1 MAQDIFLNLSGIAGE
16 SIDATHTGDIE
27 VLEWA
32 WSVRQPANMHAGS
45 GGGAGKC
52 AVEDLTFDHYTD
64 RASPN
69 LVQYCLTGKHIA
81 RAILVM
87 RKAGGSPLEYLK
99 MTMEDVLVTQV
110 APVYYNTMRVPRER
124 VALSFSRFRQ
134 EYVVQNASGGS
145 AGTIGVGYDVK
156 ANAVI

>member
-16 SIDATHTGDIE
+16 SIDATHAGDIE
-27 VLEWA
+27 VLEWT
-32 WSVRQPANMHAGS
+32 WSVRQPAAMLAGS

-52 AVEDLTFDHYTD
+52 TVEDLTFDHCTD

-110 APVYYNTMRVPRER
+110 TPVYFNTMRAPRER

-145 AGTIGVGYDVK
+145 AGTVSVGYDVK

>member
-1 MAQDIFLNLSGIAGE
+1 MNGAGHFLEPQRHRGRVHRRDALRISKSSSGRGR
-16 SIDATHTGDIE
+16 SG
-27 VLEWA
+27 
-32 WSVRQPANMHAGS
+32 SRQTLHAGS

-52 AVEDLTFDHYTD
+52 TVEDLTFDHYTD

-69 LVQYCLTGKHIA
+69 LIQYCLTGKH
-81 RAILVM
+81 RQ
-87 RKAGGSPLEYLK
+87 RHPRHEKGGRITTEYLK

-110 APVYYNTMRVPRER
+110 TPVYYNTMRVPRER

-145 AGTIGVGYDVK
+145 AGTVAVGYDVK

>member
-1 MAQDIFLNLSGIAGE
+1 MTHSGKGTTIR
-16 SIDATHTGDIE
+16 SST
-27 VLEWA
+27 
-32 WSVRQPANMHAGS
+32 RGS

-52 AVEDLTFDHYTD
+52 VVDDLTFEHYAD

-69 LVQYCLTGKHIA
+69 LIQYCLTGKHIA

-99 MTMEDVLVTQV
+99 ITMEDVLVTQV
-110 APVYYNTMRVPRER
+110 SPVYYNTMRVPRER
-124 VALSFSRFRQ
+124 VGLSFSRIRQ
-134 EYVVQNASGGS
+134 EYVVQNSSGGS
-145 AGTIGVGYDVK
+145 AGTIGMGYDIK